1 MFRWVKPRGNTLYEG
16 LGAVLLFPVKW
27 PRLTGAIGTGLQRRH
42 IACDSRCHMKPI
54 PDEMFIHKAK
64 FAVKPTR

>member
-1 MFRWVKPRGNTLYEG
+1 MFQWVKLRGSTLYEG
-16 LGAVLLFPVKW
+16 LGAVLLLPIKW

-42 IACDSRCHMKPI
+42 IACGGMLHETYTRSIVYTHS
-54 PDEMFIHKAK
+54 K